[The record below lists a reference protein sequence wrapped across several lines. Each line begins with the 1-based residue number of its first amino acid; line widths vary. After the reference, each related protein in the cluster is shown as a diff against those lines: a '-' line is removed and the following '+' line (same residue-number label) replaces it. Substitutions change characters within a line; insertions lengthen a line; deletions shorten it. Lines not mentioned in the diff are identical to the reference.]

1 MSNKLIDANTVLA
14 QLEDRQGYLVKEWGY
29 KDHYTRGFEEAVSIV
44 RNSPGVSSA
53 GFENVYSKKYVI
65 ETIKECREH
74 NPAYENLVGGYC
86 FPAYLRVGDRGWI
99 LCVENDSLD
108 LIPHRLHTS
117 IIKSVIC
124 EKGII
129 IVESENTRIVLREI
143 RDT

>member
-86 FPAYLRVGDRGWI
+86 FPAYLKIGCRGWL
-99 LCVENDSLD
+99 LCVANNSWD
-108 LIPHRLHTS
+108 LTPHRLHTS
-117 IIKSVIC
+117 IIKDIKYT
-124 EKGII
+124 EDALII
-129 IVESENTRIVLREI
+129 KSENTEIVLREAN
-143 RDT
+143 

>member
-1 MSNKLIDANTVLA
+1 M
-14 QLEDRQGYLVKEWGY
+14 
-29 KDHYTRGFEEAVSIV
+29 
-44 RNSPGVSSA
+44 
-53 GFENVYSKKYVI
+53 YSKKYSI
-65 ETIKECREH
+65 EGIKEHGRH
-74 NPAYENLVGGYC
+74 NPIYERFIGGYC